1 VFSPTFFSF
10 PYPFPSTISI
20 ANTSHGNRSRPL
32 PEDTAK
38 YLKQCSDDLYEWQS
52 RTRAAQEPFVLHDGP
67 PYANGPLHI
76 GHALNKI
83 LKDMV
88 LRVKV
93 QQGEQLFLD
102 SSSQQKYLKAGK

>member
-1 VFSPTFFSF
+1 
-10 PYPFPSTISI
+10 
-20 ANTSHGNRSRPL
+20 
-32 PEDTAK
+32 
-38 YLKQCSDDLYEWQS
+38 
-52 RTRAAQEPFVLHDGP
+52 VLHDGP

-93 QQGEQLFLD
+93 QQGEQLLLD
-102 SSSQQKYLKAGK
+102 SSSQQKDLGTGKRQLADAIGS

>member
-1 VFSPTFFSF
+1 
-10 PYPFPSTISI
+10 
-20 ANTSHGNRSRPL
+20 
-32 PEDTAK
+32 
-38 YLKQCSDDLYEWQS
+38 
-52 RTRAAQEPFVLHDGP
+52 VLHDGP

-93 QQGEQLFLD
+93 QQGEQLLFD
-102 SSSQQKYLKAGK
+102 SSLQQKYLGAGKLGIG

>member
-1 VFSPTFFSF
+1 M
-10 PYPFPSTISI
+10 
-20 ANTSHGNRSRPL
+20 
-32 PEDTAK
+32 
-38 YLKQCSDDLYEWQS
+38 
-52 RTRAAQEPFVLHDGP
+52 LHDGP

-93 QQGEQLFLD
+93 QQGEQLLFD
-102 SSSQQKYLKAGK
+102 SSPQQKALGAEELGIG

>member
-1 VFSPTFFSF
+1 
-10 PYPFPSTISI
+10 
-20 ANTSHGNRSRPL
+20 
-32 PEDTAK
+32 
-38 YLKQCSDDLYEWQS
+38 
-52 RTRAAQEPFVLHDGP
+52 VLHDGP

-93 QQGEQLFLD
+93 QQGEQLLFD
-102 SSSQQKYLKAGK
+102 SSPQQKDLGAEELGIG